1 MILYG
6 AAAIIYGIAWTAG
19 FISGRVYE
27 MKEQVAESESE
38 KTANTAELYPPK
50 Q

>member
-1 MILYG
+1 MTLYI

-38 KTANTAELYPPK
+38 KAVSTADLYPPK